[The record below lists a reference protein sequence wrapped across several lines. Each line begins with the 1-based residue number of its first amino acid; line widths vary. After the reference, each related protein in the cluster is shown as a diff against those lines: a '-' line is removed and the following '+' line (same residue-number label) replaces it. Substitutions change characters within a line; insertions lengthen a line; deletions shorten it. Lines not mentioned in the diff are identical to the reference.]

1 MFSVEDF
8 WGFLCR
14 SKSSVAEKAGRRASW
29 PRSGVQKCHSERV
42 RVLGFGFRGLGFPNE
57 IAS

>member
-8 WGFLCR
+8 WGFLYR

-42 RVLGFGFRGLGFPNE
+42 QVFWVSGLGV
-57 IAS
+57 